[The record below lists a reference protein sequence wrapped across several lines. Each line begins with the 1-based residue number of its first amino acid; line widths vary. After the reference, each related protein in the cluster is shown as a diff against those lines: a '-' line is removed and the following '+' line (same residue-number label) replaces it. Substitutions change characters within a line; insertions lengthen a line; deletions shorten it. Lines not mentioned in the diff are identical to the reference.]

1 MLIRKNADIY
11 PMQRILPLLFFC
23 GLTAFGF
30 AQAEMKP
37 ASPVD
42 SLKIRKQASDFFR
55 WYARNWRQVESF
67 KLYTTSTSDTGQ
79 RHRIN
84 WKTVA
89 RYEEFLRSRL
99 PMVGEAF
106 ILAERA
112 FFRRADSAFRAEP
125 QEEMPFGF
133 TYDRWVNAQEYPSY
147 VVPFILDPNRKWE
160 ILVQDN
166 RGVIHIYYLNPA
178 EGRDQI
184 RVVRERGR
192 WKLAS
197 VIEIDE
203 TPSTYEK
210 N

>member
-1 MLIRKNADIY
+1 
-11 PMQRILPLLFFC
+11 
-23 GLTAFGF
+23 
-30 AQAEMKP
+30 
-37 ASPVD
+37 
-42 SLKIRKQASDFFR
+42 
-55 WYARNWRQVESF
+55 
-67 KLYTTSTSDTGQ
+67 
-79 RHRIN
+79 
-84 WKTVA
+84 
-89 RYEEFLRSRL
+89 
-99 PMVGEAF
+99 
-106 ILAERA
+106 
-112 FFRRADSAFRAEP
+112 
-125 QEEMPFGF
+125 
-133 TYDRWVNAQEYPSY
+133 